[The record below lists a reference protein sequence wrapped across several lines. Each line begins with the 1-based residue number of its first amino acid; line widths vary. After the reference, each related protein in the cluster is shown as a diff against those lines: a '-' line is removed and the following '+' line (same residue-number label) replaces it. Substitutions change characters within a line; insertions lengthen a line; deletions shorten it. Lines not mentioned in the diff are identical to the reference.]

1 MHAKFLNT
9 KIIHTVLLEKSV
21 GRDRMSVRDFSVK
34 KTGILFLFSL
44 LWLFLGYWIIT
55 QLFEFGDSWTPI
67 LFLLIPYLVI
77 VSQVFG
83 IGIKVGPTG
92 VEVTPP
98 PIAEKVTE
106 VETAGS
112 LANKLSV
119 QISSE
124 RNELINLMTKG
135 QFENLSQSDL
145 NRINVS
151 EISKYVA
158 VYEISPLSRVLNI
171 SRITRSKYFPVIDN
185 DETRELKGVITLSEI
200 LDYMKRGEAWVDATV
215 DRVLSSKKPAERAFI
230 NETSKEVLLRML
242 KNDLTRLPVVDA
254 RNRLKGVITLKDL
267 SDVVTKEPKTM

>member
-1 MHAKFLNT
+1 MHTKFFILESF
-9 KIIHTVLLEKSV
+9 IPALLKKS
-21 GRDRMSVRDFSVK
+21 GGKDRMSVRDFSFK
-34 KTGILFLFSL
+34 KTGILLLFSV
-44 LWLFLGYWIIT
+44 LWLFFGYWIIT
-55 QLFEFGDSWTPI
+55 QLFEFGDSWTPV

-77 VSQVFG
+77 VSQAFG
-83 IGIKVGPTG
+83 IGIKASPTG

-145 NRINVS
+145 NRINVGG
-151 EISKYVA
+151 ISKYVA

-171 SRITRSKYFPVIDN
+171 SRITRSEYFPVIDN

-200 LDYMKRGEAWVDATV
+200 LDYMKRGKSWVDATV
-215 DRVLSSKKPAERAFI
+215 DRVLSSKKPAERALI

-242 KNDLTRLPVVDA
+242 KNNLTRLPVVDA

-267 SDVVTKEPKTM
+267 SDVVTKEPRKR